1 MPLLRY
7 APLKAVSVLVLTLT
21 VAACTAAGATT
32 PVGSTSAGPTS
43 TAAAAT
49 ATTTPIVSQIATVA
63 ATANGTVPATGGT
76 TGDTPRC
83 AGGQTGR
90 QTFTLSGFQA
100 AHFCGPANARVT
112 AAGATAQITSGWCE
126 TSSAGFAASIGTQ
139 VFGSPSA
146 SQEPDVLIILVDPTT
161 GAGSISGVVDHH
173 HFLLTASP
181 VSFGAGKMSGTFSGT
196 GVVGGAISGSFTCT
210 G

>member
-63 ATANGTVPATGGT
+63 ATANGTAPT
-76 TGDTPRC
+76 TGDTPKC

-90 QTFTLSGFQA
+90 QPFTMSGFQA

-112 AAGATAQITSGWCE
+112 AGGTTAQITSGWCE
-126 TSSAGFAASIGTQ
+126 TNGTHFTLAVGTQ
-139 VFGSPSA
+139 LYGSPSA
-146 SQEPDVLIILVDPTT
+146 SQLPDMLMIIADVP
-161 GAGSISGVVDHH
+161 GATQISGVVDHYP
-173 HFLLTASP
+173 FVLVDRP

-196 GVVGGAISGSFTCT
+196 DQAGGAISGSFTCT